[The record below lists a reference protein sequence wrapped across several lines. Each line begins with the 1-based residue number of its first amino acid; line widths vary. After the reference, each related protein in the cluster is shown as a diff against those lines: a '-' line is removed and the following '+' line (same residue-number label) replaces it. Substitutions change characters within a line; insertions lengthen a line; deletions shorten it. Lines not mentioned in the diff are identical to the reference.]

1 MLFWKSWSK
10 KGRKKGRTQL
20 IREDDDNSFEIGVY
34 VKVDDI
40 GIVLKA
46 FANLA

>member
-10 KGRKKGRTQL
+10 KGRTQL
-20 IREDDDNSFEIGVY
+20 IRGDSDNSFEIDVY
-34 VKVDDI
+34 VKVDDV

-46 FANLA
+46 FPNLA